1 MGRLLLLGAVAAAL
15 ALASA
20 AAGGGFPRFGDG
32 CTRDDFG
39 GAGGTVGAEL
49 CRPPQPTPAAVVV
62 LHGCAHV
69 PASLYVY
76 PHGSHDWPGR
86 QGSLG
91 IAHAAA
97 FLLRYL
103 R

>member
-1 MGRLLLLGAVAAAL
+1 
-15 ALASA
+15 
-20 AAGGGFPRFGDG
+20 
-32 CTRDDFG
+32 
-39 GAGGTVGAEL
+39 
-49 CRPPQPTPAAVVV
+49 
-62 LHGCAHV
+62 
-69 PASLYVY
+69 VY

-97 FLLRYL
+97 FLLRHL